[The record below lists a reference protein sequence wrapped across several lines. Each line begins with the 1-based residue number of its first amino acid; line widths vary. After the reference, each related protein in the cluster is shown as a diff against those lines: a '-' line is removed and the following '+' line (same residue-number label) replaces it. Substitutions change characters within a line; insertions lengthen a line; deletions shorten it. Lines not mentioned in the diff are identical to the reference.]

1 MSDVSVGH
9 EMVLSSSGG
18 GDFPQEEEIPP
29 QEEEIPP
36 QEEEIP
42 PQEMCSVYITCILYR
57 GPGPVLGRN
66 KAARSS

>member
-9 EMVLSSSGG
+9 EMVLSSS
-18 GDFPQEEEIPP
+18 
-29 QEEEIPP
+29 
-36 QEEEIP
+36 EEIP

-57 GPGPVLGRN
+57 GPEPVLGRN